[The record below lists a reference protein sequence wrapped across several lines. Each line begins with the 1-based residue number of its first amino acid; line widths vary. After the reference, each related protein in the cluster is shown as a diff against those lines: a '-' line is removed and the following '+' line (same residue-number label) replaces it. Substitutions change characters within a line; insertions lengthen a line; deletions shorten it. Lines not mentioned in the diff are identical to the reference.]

1 MVESTTKR
9 TVSRRARGCAAV
21 SDTARHMRRSR
32 WKRATGGGGGSGD
45 ETVVVV
51 VVVRGG
57 VVEARG
63 QTKRSN
69 GAATASRRCDA
80 VTRRESAGVR
90 SEV

>member
-32 WKRATGGGGGSGD
+32 WKRATGGGSGSGSGSGD

-80 VTRRESAGVR
+80 VT
-90 SEV
+90 